1 MTPKNPAKNN
11 KNRRYPETI
20 KTRAREM
27 VFEFGMTRAETA
39 RELGVPWS
47 TINRWTS
54 LTPPETGQH
63 DDAETP
69 GPLEEV
75 ARIYVRRI

>member
-1 MTPKNPAKNN
+1 MTPRNPAKNN

-47 TINRWTS
+47 TIDRWAALAPTD
-54 LTPPETGQH
+54 TGQH
-63 DDAETP
+63 DDT
-69 GPLEEV
+69 GTSGTLEEI

>member
-1 MTPKNPAKNN
+1 MTSKIPAKNN

-54 LTPPETGQH
+54 PTPTETDQH
-63 DDAETP
+63 DDAGTTC
-69 GPLEEV
+69 PLREV
-75 ARIYVRRI
+75 ARICVRRI